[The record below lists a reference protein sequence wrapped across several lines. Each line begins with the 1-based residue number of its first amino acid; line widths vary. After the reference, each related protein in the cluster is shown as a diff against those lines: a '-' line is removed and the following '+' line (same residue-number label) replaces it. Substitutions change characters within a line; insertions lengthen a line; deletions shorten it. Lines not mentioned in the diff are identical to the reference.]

1 MRREA
6 RRAASLLAAA
16 ILIAASSGATA
27 AADDDAPAPA
37 QTQAQAQAHN
47 ALAFSGQISGNV
59 YTRDKKMLSGTTVAV
74 VGSSGDSLHGS
85 STDPKG
91 HYAVGDLEKDDYSV
105 IVVPPSGA
113 VLRKDGVRVRP
124 LFRNLVDFVVDPGG
138 PPAAMPPQIP
148 EAVAEKGGTFALAVH
163 LTTTEGRTV
172 PEARVTVARVQGD
185 AGSLT
190 ARTDAGGDAGF
201 TGLRTAYYRITVRA
215 LGHVTW
221 SLGPVLLQGSGAKSL
236 DVRLMPFPLGHKE
249 KIENLVVPI
258 DPASPA
264 AFDAEKPP
272 EGAPSG
278 QPGDGTT
285 SPSPQGGPPSPR

>member
-16 ILIAASSGATA
+16 IFLAGTPGVSA
-27 AADDDAPAPA
+27 AADDNAPAPG
-37 QTQAQAQAHN
+37 QAPARN

-59 YTRDKKMLSGTTVAV
+59 YTRDKKMLSGATVAV
-74 VGSSGDSLHGS
+74 VGSSGDALHGS

-113 VLRKDGVRVRP
+113 VLRKDGVSVRP
-124 LFRNLVDFVVDPGG
+124 LFRNLVDFVVDAGG

-148 EAVAEKGGTFALAVH
+148 DAVAEKGGTFALSVH
-163 LTTTEGRTV
+163 LTSTEGRSV
-172 PEARVTVARVQGD
+172 PEARVTVARVQGEG
-185 AGSLT
+185 GSLT

-201 TGLRTAYYRITVRA
+201 SGLRTAYYRITVRA

-258 DPASPA
+258 DPATPA

-278 QPGDGTT
+278 QPGGGTT
-285 SPSPQGGPPSPR
+285 APSPQGGPPSPR